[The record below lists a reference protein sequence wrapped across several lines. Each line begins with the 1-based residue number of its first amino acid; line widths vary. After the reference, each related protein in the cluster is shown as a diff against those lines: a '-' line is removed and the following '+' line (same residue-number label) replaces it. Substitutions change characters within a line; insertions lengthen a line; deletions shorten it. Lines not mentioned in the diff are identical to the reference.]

1 MGKVVFDK
9 EEKNKVKQPLIRLV
23 TIKTISNFFYR
34 NSTFLV
40 AVCLTITFIGYLF
53 LVMMSKSTGFELS
66 DSNIKSLGT
75 SFGFDKADIVLFL
88 ATRTKEMIE
97 AYINFNQIWDTLFG
111 LIYGLMYVVWVS
123 VLFKPFSKKVGVLN
137 LFPFIQVLFDW
148 LENYTLA
155 AVANQYLADGV
166 FSSVNAKLAS
176 IFSIFKWLCSGLT
189 LTLILIGG
197 ILVIAQAIKNKRQF

>member
-1 MGKVVFDK
+1 MFDQ
-9 EEKNKVKQPLIRLV
+9 EEKMEQLSVRPMI
-23 TIKTISNFFYR
+23 IKPFSNFFYQF
-34 NSTFLV
+34 SSIWIAIL
-40 AVCLTITFIGYLF
+40 LTIVFIGYLV
-53 LVMMSKSTGFELS
+53 LILMVKSTGFELS
-66 DSNIKSLGT
+66 DGNIKSLGT

-97 AYINFNQIWDTLFG
+97 AYINFNQIWDTVFG

-176 IFSIFKWLCSGLT
+176 IFSIFKWVCSGLT
-189 LTLILIGG
+189 LTLILIGA
-197 ILVIAQAIKNKRQF
+197 ILMIAQAIKNKGQF

>member
-9 EEKNKVKQPLIRLV
+9 EEKNKVKQPLIRLMP
-23 TIKTISNFFYR
+23 IKAISNFFYR

-66 DSNIKSLGT
+66 DGNIKSLGT
-75 SFGFDKADIVLFL
+75 SFGFDEADVILFF
-88 ATRTKEMIE
+88 AVRTKEMIE

-123 VLFKPFSKKVGVLN
+123 VLFKSFFRKVGILN

-155 AVANQYLADGV
+155 ALANQYLADGV

-189 LTLILIGG
+189 LTLILIGA

>member
-1 MGKVVFDK
+1 MFDQ
-9 EEKNKVKQPLIRLV
+9 EEKMEQLSVRLM
-23 TIKTISNFFYR
+23 TIKAISNFFYR

-75 SFGFDKADIVLFL
+75 SFGFDEADVILFF
-88 ATRTKEMIE
+88 AVRTKEMIE

-123 VLFKPFSKKVGVLN
+123 VLFKSFFRKVGILN

-155 AVANQYLADGV
+155 ALANQYLADGV

-189 LTLILIGG
+189 LTLILIGA

>member
-1 MGKVVFDK
+1 MFDQ
-9 EEKNKVKQPLIRLV
+9 EEKMEQLSVRPMI
-23 TIKTISNFFYR
+23 IKPFSNFFYQF
-34 NSTFLV
+34 SSIWIAIL
-40 AVCLTITFIGYLF
+40 LTIVFIGYLV
-53 LVMMSKSTGFELS
+53 LVLMVKSTGFELS
-66 DSNIKSLGT
+66 DGNIKSLGT

-97 AYINFNQIWDTLFG
+97 AYINFNQIWDTVFG

-176 IFSIFKWLCSGLT
+176 IFSIFKWVCSGLT
-189 LTLILIGG
+189 LTLILIGA

>member
-1 MGKVVFDK
+1 MFDQ
-9 EEKNKVKQPLIRLV
+9 EEKMEQLSVRPMI
-23 TIKTISNFFYR
+23 IKPFSNFFYQF
-34 NSTFLV
+34 SSIWIAIL
-40 AVCLTITFIGYLF
+40 LTIVFIGYLV
-53 LVMMSKSTGFELS
+53 LVLMVKSTGFELS
-66 DSNIKSLGT
+66 DGNIKSLGT

-97 AYINFNQIWDTLFG
+97 AYINFNQIWDTVFG

>member
-1 MGKVVFDK
+1 MFDQ
-9 EEKNKVKQPLIRLV
+9 EEKMEQLSVRPMI
-23 TIKTISNFFYR
+23 IKPFSNFFYQF
-34 NSTFLV
+34 SSIWIAIL
-40 AVCLTITFIGYLF
+40 LTIVFIGYLV
-53 LVMMSKSTGFELS
+53 LVLMVKSTGFELS
-66 DSNIKSLGT
+66 DGNIKSLGT

-176 IFSIFKWLCSGLT
+176 IFSIFKWVCSGLT
-189 LTLILIGG
+189 LTLILIGA
-197 ILVIAQAIKNKRQF
+197 ILMIAQAIKNKGQF

>member
-1 MGKVVFDK
+1 MFDQ
-9 EEKNKVKQPLIRLV
+9 EEKMEQLSIRPMI
-23 TIKTISNFFYR
+23 IKPFSNFFYQF
-34 NSTFLV
+34 SSIWIAIL
-40 AVCLTITFIGYLF
+40 LTIVFIGYLV
-53 LVMMSKSTGFELS
+53 LVLMVKSTGFELS
-66 DSNIKSLGT
+66 DGNIKSLGT

-97 AYINFNQIWDTLFG
+97 AYINFNQIWDTVFG

-176 IFSIFKWLCSGLT
+176 IFSIFKWVCSGLT
-189 LTLILIGG
+189 LTLILIGA
-197 ILVIAQAIKNKRQF
+197 ILMIAQAIKNKGQF

>member
-1 MGKVVFDK
+1 MFDQ
-9 EEKNKVKQPLIRLV
+9 EEKMEQLSVRLM
-23 TIKTISNFFYR
+23 TIKAISNFFYR

-75 SFGFDKADIVLFL
+75 SFGFDEADVILFF
-88 ATRTKEMIE
+88 AVRTKEMIE

-123 VLFKPFSKKVGVLN
+123 VLFKSFFRKVGILN

-155 AVANQYLADGV
+155 ALANQYLADGV

-197 ILVIAQAIKNKRQF
+197 ILMIAQAIKNKRQF

>member
-1 MGKVVFDK
+1 MFDEEVIIK
-9 EEKNKVKQPLIRLV
+9 EEKSPTKINIIRRLSNLFYQNSSLLIAIALA
-23 TIKTISNFFYR
+23 IIFN
-34 NSTFLV
+34 
-40 AVCLTITFIGYLF
+40 GYLF

-66 DSNIKSLGT
+66 DGNIKSLGT
-75 SFGFDKADIVLFL
+75 SFGFDEADVILFF
-88 ATRTKEMIE
+88 AVRTKEMIE

-111 LIYGLMYVVWVS
+111 LIYGLMYVIWVS
-123 VLFKPFSKKVGVLN
+123 VLFKSFSHKTGILN

-155 AVANQYLADGV
+155 ALANQYLADGV

-176 IFSIFKWLCSGLT
+176 IFSIFKWVCSGLT

-197 ILVIAQAIKNKRQF
+197 ILMITQAIKNKR

>member
-1 MGKVVFDK
+1 MFDEEVIIK
-9 EEKNKVKQPLIRLV
+9 EEKSPTKINIIRRLSNLFYQNSSLLIAIALA
-23 TIKTISNFFYR
+23 II
-34 NSTFLV
+34 
-40 AVCLTITFIGYLF
+40 FIGYLF

-66 DSNIKSLGT
+66 DGNIKSLGT
-75 SFGFDKADIVLFL
+75 SFGFDEADVILFF
-88 ATRTKEMIE
+88 AVRTKEMIE

-111 LIYGLMYVVWVS
+111 LIYGLMYVIWVS
-123 VLFKPFSKKVGVLN
+123 VLFKSFSHKAGILN

-155 AVANQYLADGV
+155 ALANQYLADGV

-176 IFSIFKWLCSGLT
+176 IFSIFKWVCSGLT

-197 ILVIAQAIKNKRQF
+197 ILMITQAIKNKR

>member
-1 MGKVVFDK
+1 
-9 EEKNKVKQPLIRLV
+9 
-23 TIKTISNFFYR
+23 
-34 NSTFLV
+34 
-40 AVCLTITFIGYLF
+40 FIGYLF

-97 AYINFNQIWDTLFG
+97 AYINFNQIWDTVFG

-176 IFSIFKWLCSGLT
+176 IFSIFKWVCSGLT
-189 LTLILIGG
+189 LTLILIGA
-197 ILVIAQAIKNKRQF
+197 ILMIAQAIKNKGQF

>member
-1 MGKVVFDK
+1 MFDQ
-9 EEKNKVKQPLIRLV
+9 EEKMEQLSVRPMI
-23 TIKTISNFFYR
+23 IKPFSNFFYQF
-34 NSTFLV
+34 SSIWIAIL
-40 AVCLTITFIGYLF
+40 LTIVFIGYLV
-53 LVMMSKSTGFELS
+53 LVLMVKSTGFELS
-66 DSNIKSLGT
+66 DGNIKSLGT

-97 AYINFNQIWDTLFG
+97 AYINFNQIWDTVFG

-176 IFSIFKWLCSGLT
+176 IFSIFKWVCSGLT
-189 LTLILIGG
+189 LTLIVIGA
-197 ILVIAQAIKNKRQF
+197 ILMIAQAIKNKGQF

>member
-1 MGKVVFDK
+1 MFDQ
-9 EEKNKVKQPLIRLV
+9 EEKMEQLSVRPMI
-23 TIKTISNFFYR
+23 IKPFSNFFYQF
-34 NSTFLV
+34 SSIWIAIL
-40 AVCLTITFIGYLF
+40 LTIVFIGYLV
-53 LVMMSKSTGFELS
+53 LVLMVKSTGFELS
-66 DSNIKSLGT
+66 DGNIKSLGT

-137 LFPFIQVLFDW
+137 LFPFIQVFFDW

-176 IFSIFKWLCSGLT
+176 IFSIFKWVCSGLT
-189 LTLILIGG
+189 LTLILIGA
-197 ILVIAQAIKNKRQF
+197 ILMIAQAIKNKGQF

>member
-9 EEKNKVKQPLIRLV
+9 EEKNKVKQPLIRLM

-75 SFGFDKADIVLFL
+75 SFGFDEADIILFFG
-88 ATRTKEMIE
+88 ARTKEMIE

-123 VLFKPFSKKVGVLN
+123 VLFKSFFRKVGILN

-155 AVANQYLADGV
+155 ALANQYLADGV

-197 ILVIAQAIKNKRQF
+197 ILMIAQAIKNKRQF

>member
-1 MGKVVFDK
+1 MFDQ
-9 EEKNKVKQPLIRLV
+9 EEKMEQLSVRPMI
-23 TIKTISNFFYR
+23 IKPFSNFFYQF
-34 NSTFLV
+34 SSIWIAIL
-40 AVCLTITFIGYLF
+40 LTIVFIGYLV
-53 LVMMSKSTGFELS
+53 LVLMVKSTGFELS
-66 DSNIKSLGT
+66 DGNIKSLGT

-176 IFSIFKWLCSGLT
+176 IFSIFKWVCSGLT
-189 LTLILIGG
+189 LTLILIGA
-197 ILVIAQAIKNKRQF
+197 ILMIAQAIKNKRQF

>member
-1 MGKVVFDK
+1 MFDQ
-9 EEKNKVKQPLIRLV
+9 EEKMEQLSVRPMI
-23 TIKTISNFFYR
+23 IKPFSNFFYQF
-34 NSTFLV
+34 SSIWIAIL
-40 AVCLTITFIGYLF
+40 LTIVFIGYLV
-53 LVMMSKSTGFELS
+53 LVLMVKSTGFELS
-66 DSNIKSLGT
+66 DGNIKSLGT

-97 AYINFNQIWDTLFG
+97 AYINFNQIWDTVFG

-176 IFSIFKWLCSGLT
+176 IFSIFKWVCSGLT

-197 ILVIAQAIKNKRQF
+197 LLVIAQAIKNKRQF

>member
-1 MGKVVFDK
+1 MFDQ
-9 EEKNKVKQPLIRLV
+9 EEKMEQLSVRPMI
-23 TIKTISNFFYR
+23 IKPFSNFFYQF
-34 NSTFLV
+34 SSIWIAIL
-40 AVCLTITFIGYLF
+40 LTIVFIGYLV
-53 LVMMSKSTGFELS
+53 LVLMVKSTGFELS
-66 DSNIKSLGT
+66 DGNIKSLGT

-176 IFSIFKWLCSGLT
+176 IFSIFKWVCSGLT

-197 ILVIAQAIKNKRQF
+197 ILMIAQAIKNKRQF

>member
-1 MGKVVFDK
+1 MEQLSVR
-9 EEKNKVKQPLIRLV
+9 PMI
-23 TIKTISNFFYR
+23 IKPFSNFFYQF
-34 NSTFLV
+34 SSIWIAIL
-40 AVCLTITFIGYLF
+40 LTIVFIGYLV
-53 LVMMSKSTGFELS
+53 LVLMVKSTGFELS
-66 DSNIKSLGT
+66 DGNIKSLGT

-97 AYINFNQIWDTLFG
+97 AYINFNQIWDTVFG

-176 IFSIFKWLCSGLT
+176 IFSIFKWVCSGLT

>member
-9 EEKNKVKQPLIRLV
+9 EEKNKVRQPLIRLM

-97 AYINFNQIWDTLFG
+97 AYINFNQIWDTVFG

-176 IFSIFKWLCSGLT
+176 IFSIFKWVCSGLT
-189 LTLILIGG
+189 LTLILIGA
-197 ILVIAQAIKNKRQF
+197 ILMIAQAIKNKRQF

>member
-1 MGKVVFDK
+1 MFDQ
-9 EEKNKVKQPLIRLV
+9 EEKMEQLSVRPMI
-23 TIKTISNFFYR
+23 IKPFSNFFYQF
-34 NSTFLV
+34 SSIWIAIL
-40 AVCLTITFIGYLF
+40 LTIVFIGYLV
-53 LVMMSKSTGFELS
+53 LVLMVKSTGFELS
-66 DSNIKSLGT
+66 DGNIKSLGT

-176 IFSIFKWLCSGLT
+176 IFAIFKWVCSGLT
-189 LTLILIGG
+189 LTLILIGA
-197 ILVIAQAIKNKRQF
+197 ILMIAQAIKNKGQF

>member
-1 MGKVVFDK
+1 MFDQ
-9 EEKNKVKQPLIRLV
+9 EEKMEQLSVRPMI
-23 TIKTISNFFYR
+23 IKPFSNFFYQF
-34 NSTFLV
+34 SSIWIAIL
-40 AVCLTITFIGYLF
+40 LTIVFIGYLV
-53 LVMMSKSTGFELS
+53 LVLMVKSTGFELS
-66 DSNIKSLGT
+66 DGNIKPLGT

-97 AYINFNQIWDTLFG
+97 AYINFNQIWDTVFG

-176 IFSIFKWLCSGLT
+176 IFSIFKWVCSGLT
-189 LTLILIGG
+189 LTLILIGA
-197 ILVIAQAIKNKRQF
+197 ILMIAQAIKNKGQF

>member
-1 MGKVVFDK
+1 MFDEEVIIK
-9 EEKNKVKQPLIRLV
+9 EEKSPIKINIIRRLSNLFYQNSSLLIAIALAIIF
-23 TIKTISNFFYR
+23 T
-34 NSTFLV
+34 
-40 AVCLTITFIGYLF
+40 GYLF

-66 DSNIKSLGT
+66 DGNIKSLGT
-75 SFGFDKADIVLFL
+75 SFGFDEADIILFF
-88 ATRTKEMIE
+88 AARTKEMIE

-111 LIYGLMYVVWVS
+111 LIYGLMYVIWVS
-123 VLFKPFSKKVGVLN
+123 VLFKSFSHKAGILN

-155 AVANQYLADGV
+155 ALANQYLADGV

-176 IFSIFKWLCSGLT
+176 IFSIFKWVFSGLT

-197 ILVIAQAIKNKRQF
+197 ILMIAQAIKNKRQF

>member
-1 MGKVVFDK
+1 MFDQ
-9 EEKNKVKQPLIRLV
+9 EEKMEQLSVRPMI
-23 TIKTISNFFYR
+23 IKPFSNFFYQF
-34 NSTFLV
+34 SSIWIAIL
-40 AVCLTITFIGYLF
+40 LTIVFIGYLV
-53 LVMMSKSTGFELS
+53 LVLMVKSTGFELS
-66 DSNIKSLGT
+66 DGNIKSLGT

-97 AYINFNQIWDTLFG
+97 AYINFNQIWDTVFG

-148 LENYTLA
+148 LETYTLA

-176 IFSIFKWLCSGLT
+176 IFSIFKWVCSGLT
-189 LTLILIGG
+189 LTLILIGA
-197 ILVIAQAIKNKRQF
+197 ILMIAQAIKNKGQF

>member
-1 MGKVVFDK
+1 MFDEGVIIK
-9 EEKNKVKQPLIRLV
+9 DEKSPIKINIIKQLSDLFYQNSNLLIA
-23 TIKTISNFFYR
+23 IS
-34 NSTFLV
+34 L
-40 AVCLTITFIGYLF
+40 AIIFIGYLF

-66 DSNIKSLGT
+66 DGNIKSLGT
-75 SFGFDKADIVLFL
+75 SFGFDEADIILFF
-88 ATRTKEMIE
+88 AVRTKEMIK

-111 LIYGLMYVVWVS
+111 LIYGLMYVIWVS
-123 VLFKPFSKKVGVLN
+123 VLFKSFIHKAGILN

-155 AVANQYLADGV
+155 ALANQYLADGV

-176 IFSIFKWLCSGLT
+176 IFSIFKWVCSGLT

-197 ILVIAQAIKNKRQF
+197 ILMIAQAIKNKRQF

>member
-1 MGKVVFDK
+1 MFDQ
-9 EEKNKVKQPLIRLV
+9 EEKMEQLSVRPMI
-23 TIKTISNFFYR
+23 IKPFSNFFYQF
-34 NSTFLV
+34 SSIWIAIL
-40 AVCLTITFIGYLF
+40 LTIVFIGYLA
-53 LVMMSKSTGFELS
+53 LVLMVKSTGFELS
-66 DSNIKSLGT
+66 DGNIKSLGT

-97 AYINFNQIWDTLFG
+97 AYINFNQIWDTVFG

-176 IFSIFKWLCSGLT
+176 IFSIFKWVCSGLT
-189 LTLILIGG
+189 LTLILIGA
-197 ILVIAQAIKNKRQF
+197 ILMIAQAIKNKRQF

>member
-1 MGKVVFDK
+1 MFDQ
-9 EEKNKVKQPLIRLV
+9 EEKMEQLSVRPMI
-23 TIKTISNFFYR
+23 IKPFSNFFYQF
-34 NSTFLV
+34 SSIWIAIL
-40 AVCLTITFIGYLF
+40 LTIVFIGYLV
-53 LVMMSKSTGFELS
+53 LVLMVKSTGFELS
-66 DSNIKSLGT
+66 DGNIKSLGS

-176 IFSIFKWLCSGLT
+176 IFSIFKWVCSGLT